1 MLCWTVEWHGQ
12 VQKENLKNGRTKG
25 QRNEGWEGMSK
36 RAMPN
41 TQQLPLAVWRTLD
54 CELSLHK
61 SYLNEIL
68 IFHNVR
74 SSACHLAIK
83 KDEHLGIKQRSTTLT
98 RCLPLEVPHIH
109 MLGQRC
115 LHFSEEEERKRERE
129 NNLDLLQ
136 EKKRKKKKVR
146 IKWRLTITAP
156 YNRMQISLHGLH

>member
-1 MLCWTVEWHGQ
+1 
-12 VQKENLKNGRTKG
+12 
-25 QRNEGWEGMSK
+25 MSK

-136 EKKRKKKKVR
+136 EKKRKKKKKCVSNGGLPSQPLIIECR
-146 IKWRLTITAP
+146 SLFTDCIKQTRPVTK
-156 YNRMQISLHGLH
+156 